1 MESRDF
7 PLSGSITYE
16 IVEAGHKRIMQ
27 IAVAVRDILDRN
39 NIPYTI
45 HFGTLLGAVRHKGF
59 IPWDMDMDFAVTE
72 DVYEEANRVLKKE
85 LPEWIAVLD
94 KDVDPNYCASWMKIV
109 DKYSEFHATM
119 YSGDN
124 MFKYR
129 GLHVDLY
136 KMGKTSYN
144 HSDEYRRDEAIA
156 FYERKFKAG
165 HISHDEL
172 DNYRAKVSD
181 TYQKAIEIKTMLDED
196 IEEYAF
202 IGLFESATDV
212 IFPLRQYEFEGELF
226 TGPADFD
233 KFLRGCY
240 YKGDYMQL
248 PPYEKRDLKMDS
260 IIINPIP
267 KD

>member
-7 PLSGSITYE
+7 PLAGSITYE
-16 IVEAGHKRIMQ
+16 IVEAGHKRIKQ
-27 IAVAVRDILDRN
+27 IAIAVRDVLNKHD
-39 NIPYTI
+39 IPYTI

-72 DVYEEANRVLKKE
+72 DVYNKATKVLKKE
-85 LPEWIAVLD
+85 LPSWIAVLD
-94 KDVDPNYCASWMKIV
+94 NDEDPNYCASWMKIV

-119 YSGDN
+119 YAGDN

-136 KMGKTSYN
+136 KMSKTSYN

-156 FYERKFKAG
+156 FYHRKYEAG
-165 HISHDEL
+165 HLTPDEL
-172 DNYRAKVSD
+172 KHLVSKVHNAYKDAVSKKKMVEND
-181 TYQKAIEIKTMLDED
+181 F
-196 IEEYAF
+196 EEYAF
-202 IGLFESATDV
+202 INLFEAPVSS
-212 IFPLRQYEFEGELF
+212 IFPLKKYEFEGELF
-226 TGPADFD
+226 SGPANYD

-260 IIINPIP
+260 IVVNPIP
-267 KD
+267 